1 MSSEF
6 SVFMKGEAKTLL
18 LQLEA
23 ILGCSFE
30 PPSSDCGGARHAEV
44 LEVALTFADSHGI
57 VDDMG
62 IPFEAYPL
70 SVEFAR
76 SGSQSEPEL
85 RDALCRVLAL
95 LCGRL
100 LAERGYADTMVVRD
114 LQEIV
119 ERHELAPSKGLP
131 PSQT

>member
-6 SVFMKGEAKTLL
+6 SVFMKGEAKSLL

-23 ILGCSFE
+23 ILGCSFGT
-30 PPSSDCGGARHAEV
+30 PSSDCEGARHAEIMGV
-44 LEVALTFADSHGI
+44 SVTFEDSHGI

-62 IPFEAYPL
+62 IPFEAYPVC
-70 SVEFAR
+70 VEFAR
-76 SGSQSEPEL
+76 SGSQTEPEL
-85 RDALCRVLAL
+85 REALCRVLAL

-100 LAERGYADTMVVRD
+100 LVDRGYADTMVVRD

-119 ERHELAPSKGLP
+119 EHHELAHSKGFP
-131 PSQT
+131 RSQP